1 MAAACAPA
9 ASRGPSLSPQPRI
22 SQLQIEREQKDR
34 QGDIQQER
42 REERERRQRE
52 QAAMAEKAQAQQAA
66 AEQVQAQEPVQTQ
79 APTASQA
86 PTPMQ
91 AAAEQVQAR
100 SRRWR
105 SGCLRSSQVQAQ

>member
-1 MAAACAPA
+1 
-9 ASRGPSLSPQPRI
+9 
-22 SQLQIEREQKDR
+22 
-34 QGDIQQER
+34 
-42 REERERRQRE
+42 
-52 QAAMAEKAQAQQAA
+52 MAEKAQAQQAA
-66 AEQVQAQEPVQTQ
+66 AEQVQAQGPEQTQ
-79 APTASQA
+79 DPTASS